1 MKSSLARL
9 FSLILVALIAFVAVL
24 ALRFWQAGLNWSG
37 LFQSNERRVPESY
50 TLPEKAP
57 LQLDDVNVLARLN
70 DEYAKL
76 THAVVPAVVSID
88 TSGVKTQRVMDFWG
102 RSWLQRQPTQGQG
115 SGVIVTKEGHIITNE
130 HVISGQQQIRVT
142 LHDGK
147 SYTATLVGEDP
158 MLDIAV
164 LKITGDGEF
173 TPLKL
178 GDSSQ
183 VRVGQLVFAVG
194 NPFGLSETVTQGI
207 ISAKERSISDQQRDL
222 FQTDAAINPGNSGGP
237 LVNMQGEIVGINVA
251 IYSPNKENPGFQGV
265 GFSIPSNDVREALVQ
280 ILERGR
286 PVRGF
291 LGVQLRDLD
300 QVQREQLGL
309 GELGGSVIT
318 EVVTD
323 SPAER
328 AGLMVNDVVLE
339 FDSQPLSS
347 SQQLFSL
354 VQRSAVGKK
363 VTIKVW
369 RAGAILDLQAEVG
382 ENTASSAVEPKRA
395 RSAQEKNSE
404 LQAVLQRC
412 GIRVRDFSA
421 AEQSQGL
428 SGVRVTSLLAGSV
441 ARGVL
446 NVQDIVVAV
455 NQYPISNAED
465 FYHQLAASVT
475 VQETQITLVREGR
488 PLQVVLPQLR

>member
-9 FSLILVALIAFVAVL
+9 FSLILVAFIAFVAVL
-24 ALRFWQAGLNWSG
+24 ALRFWQGGFTWRNLLHA
-37 LFQSNERRVPESY
+37 RDRHVPENY
-50 TLPEKAP
+50 TLPEKPP
-57 LQLDDVNVLARLN
+57 LQLNDVDVLARLN

-88 TSGVKTQRVMDFWG
+88 TSGVKTQRVMDLWG

-147 SYTATLVGEDP
+147 TYTATLVGEDP

-164 LKITGDGEF
+164 LKIAGDGDF
-173 TPLKL
+173 VPLKL

-300 QVQREQLGL
+300 QQQREQLGL
-309 GELGGSVIT
+309 GDEGGSLIT
-318 EVVTD
+318 EVVTG
-323 SPAER
+323 SPAEK
-328 AGLMVNDVVLE
+328 AGLRVNDVVLE
-339 FDSQPLSS
+339 FDGQPLSS

-354 VQRSAVGKK
+354 VQR
-363 VTIKVW
+363 
-369 RAGAILDLQAEVG
+369 
-382 ENTASSAVEPKRA
+382 
-395 RSAQEKNSE
+395 
-404 LQAVLQRC
+404 
-412 GIRVRDFSA
+412 
-421 AEQSQGL
+421 L
-428 SGVRVTSLLAGSV
+428 SL
-441 ARGVL
+441 
-446 NVQDIVVAV
+446 IH
-455 NQYPISNAED
+455 I
-465 FYHQLAASVT
+465 
-475 VQETQITLVREGR
+475 
-488 PLQVVLPQLR
+488 

>member
-9 FSLILVALIAFVAVL
+9 FSLILVAVIAFVAVI
-24 ALRFWQAGLNWSG
+24 ALRFWQGGLSWRSLWHG
-37 LFQSNERRVPESY
+37 SDRHVPESY
-50 TLPEKAP
+50 TLPEKPP
-57 LQLDDVNVLARLN
+57 LQLNDVDVLARLN

-147 SYTATLVGEDP
+147 TYTATLVGEDP

-164 LKITGDGEF
+164 LKIAGDGEF
-173 TPLKL
+173 VPLKL

-300 QVQREQLGL
+300 EQLREQLGL
-309 GELGGSVIT
+309 SEEGGSLIT
-318 EVVTD
+318 EVVTG
-323 SPAER
+323 SPAEK
-328 AGLMVNDVVLE
+328 AGLLVNDVVME
-339 FDSQPLSS
+339 FDGQPLSS
-347 SQQLFSL
+347 SQQLFSM
-354 VQRSAVGKK
+354 VQRSSIGKQ
-363 VTIKVW
+363 VLIKVW
-369 RAGAILDLQAEVG
+369 RNGEIVNLQATVG
-382 ENTASSAVEPKRA
+382 ENTSAAAPAKAPRTQ
-395 RSAQEKNSE
+395 QEKNAE
-404 LQAVLQRC
+404 LKDVLQRC
-412 GIRVRDFSA
+412 GIRVRDFTT
-421 AEQSQGL
+421 AEQSRGL
-428 SGVRVTSLLAGSV
+428 SGVRVTALLAGSLGK
-441 ARGVL
+441 GVL
-446 NVQDIVVAV
+446 NLQDIVVAV
-455 NQYPISNAED
+455 NQNPISNAED
-465 FYHQLAASVT
+465 FYHQLAASAP

>member
-9 FSLILVALIAFVAVL
+9 FSLILVAVIAFVAVI
-24 ALRFWQAGLNWSG
+24 ALRFWQGGLSWRSLWHG
-37 LFQSNERRVPESY
+37 SDRHVPESY
-50 TLPEKAP
+50 TLPEKPP
-57 LQLDDVNVLARLN
+57 LQLNDVDVLARLN

-147 SYTATLVGEDP
+147 TYTATLVGEDP

-164 LKITGDGEF
+164 LKIAGDGEF
-173 TPLKL
+173 VPLKL

-300 QVQREQLGL
+300 EQLREQLGL
-309 GELGGSVIT
+309 SEEGGSLIT
-318 EVVTD
+318 EVVTG
-323 SPAER
+323 SPAEK
-328 AGLMVNDVVLE
+328 AGLLVNDVVME
-339 FDSQPLSS
+339 FDGQPLSS
-347 SQQLFSL
+347 SQQLFSM
-354 VQRSAVGKK
+354 VQRSSIGKQ
-363 VTIKVW
+363 VVIKVW
-369 RAGAILDLQAEVG
+369 RNGEIVDLQATVG
-382 ENTASSAVEPKRA
+382 ENTSAAAPAKSPRTQ
-395 RSAQEKNSE
+395 QEKNAE
-404 LQAVLQRC
+404 LKDVLQRC
-412 GIRVRDFSA
+412 GIRVRDFTT
-421 AEQSQGL
+421 AEQSRGL
-428 SGVRVTSLLAGSV
+428 SGVRVTALLAGSLGK
-441 ARGVL
+441 GVL
-446 NVQDIVVAV
+446 NLQDIVVAV
-455 NQYPISNAED
+455 NQNPISNAED
-465 FYHQLAASVT
+465 FYHQLAASAP